1 MLKPGLE
8 QVRRAEA
15 QVSTRKKPHRP
26 ERARPLALA
35 SLPAPREIAGH
46 LQSRTN
52 ASSLSEV
59 IRRAL
64 ALYDLLVEHYEEKG
78 EVVLKHHDGTTEK
91 LRLL

>member
-1 MLKPGLE
+1 MTKATEEKIRLNLE
-8 QVRRAEA
+8 LLPQVKE
-15 QVSTRKKPHRP
+15 QLD
-26 ERARPLALA
+26 E
-35 SLPAPREIAGH
+35 
-46 LQSRTN
+46 LQTRTN

-64 ALYDLLVEHYEEKG
+64 ALYDLLIEHYEEKG